1 MIPSTLVVY
10 RHKKP
15 FYKKPWDDYSMKN
28 NLFNTI
34 YFVLPIIL
42 CCTKIV
48 IKKGT
53 QDVVSYAKV
62 IFHVRNIISL

>member
-1 MIPSTLVVY
+1 
-10 RHKKP
+10 
-15 FYKKPWDDYSMKN
+15 MKN